1 MERFKARIYRG
12 DSIELSSP
20 EDLDSLYTV
29 IDNEEDFIMMWTDE
43 KGIKH
48 SEVIIT
54 TNISSK
60 VKTGELKLTAIGGN
74 KK

>member
-1 MERFKARIYRG
+1 MEKFKARKYEEDR
-12 DSIELSSP
+12 IELSSS

-29 IDNEEDFIMMWTDE
+29 IDNEEDFIMMWTDKQGVE
-43 KGIKH
+43 H

-60 VKTGELKLTAIGGN
+60 VKTGELKLTAIGG
-74 KK
+74 K